1 MNEIVRYIDPK
12 DILDHLQEGK
22 VLRVRIH
29 GPYRQWIQVAVCPR
43 DEMHRGEP
51 INDETGLVIDL
62 EKSFWASLAAAANE
76 SNWIPPDYFMNDWV
90 ADLRDY
96 LLYGGTI
103 NYPDETEQTAEPD
116 VR

>member
-43 DEMHRGEP
+43 DEIHRAEP
-51 INDETGLVIDL
+51 IC
-62 EKSFWASLAAAANE
+62 
-76 SNWIPPDYFMNDWV
+76 
-90 ADLRDY
+90 R
-96 LLYGGTI
+96 
-103 NYPDETEQTAEPD
+103 TEQTAEPD